1 MRKVSAIQ
9 PCAFLWLFQNNNI
22 SNGDITMMKKQ
33 KSLGSL
39 RIQQKTK
46 PRSPELKGTIRIQRH
61 TLEAITNE
69 MDDDDEVTSN
79 LAAWKHHDG
88 NDFYL
93 SVELSPKYESQ
104 SVGKRRP
111 ESRSIFDFIEE
122 QDA

>member
-1 MRKVSAIQ
+1 M
-9 PCAFLWLFQNNNI
+9 
-22 SNGDITMMKKQ
+22 TKKQ

-61 TLEAITNE
+61 TLEAIFNQI
-69 MDDDDEVTSN
+69 DDYHEVIAN

-93 SVELSPKYESQ
+93 SVELSPKYESK
-104 SVGKRRP
+104 SVGKRRA
-111 ESRSIFDFIEE
+111 ETRSIFDVIQD

>member
-1 MRKVSAIQ
+1 M
-9 PCAFLWLFQNNNI
+9 
-22 SNGDITMMKKQ
+22 TKKQ

-61 TLEAITNE
+61 TLEAIINQ
-69 MDDDDEVTSN
+69 MDEDDEVTTN

-104 SVGKRRP
+104 SVGKRQSAP
-111 ESRSIFDFIEE
+111 RSIFDFIEE

>member
-1 MRKVSAIQ
+1 M
-9 PCAFLWLFQNNNI
+9 
-22 SNGDITMMKKQ
+22 TKKQ

-46 PRSPELKGTIRIQRH
+46 PRSPELRGTIRIQRH
-61 TLEAITNE
+61 TLEAFLNQI
-69 MDDDDEVTSN
+69 DDDYEVIAN

-88 NDFYL
+88 TDFYL

-104 SVGKRRP
+104 SVGKRQSVP
-111 ESRSIFDFIEE
+111 RSIFDFIEE

>member
-1 MRKVSAIQ
+1 M
-9 PCAFLWLFQNNNI
+9 
-22 SNGDITMMKKQ
+22 TKKP

-61 TLEAITNE
+61 TLEAIINQ
-69 MDDDDEVTSN
+69 MDDDDEVIAN

-93 SVELSPKYESQ
+93 SVELSPKFTN
-104 SVGKRRP
+104 
-111 ESRSIFDFIEE
+111 SRSLNPPNTKGALYDFLGRE
-122 QDA
+122 